1 MEITIFAD
9 AQKLSNV
16 LFKAYSIGFD
26 FSNVIKFEFAEKF

>member
-9 AQKLSNV
+9 AQKLSKV